1 MGKYSSVTSPFIR
14 GVIQR
19 ATLEDRG
26 YVDDLIALDRLI
38 DCRHLGF
45 AGAMHLQRL
54 TDEYPSEYLRLLEER
69 GSERLQRGLLGLLWQ
84 RARDV
89 AIAED
94 QAREER
100 ELSEDWVRAVGK
112 I

>member
-26 YVDDLIALDRLI
+26 YVDDLIALDDLI
-38 DCRHLGF
+38 DCKHLGF
-45 AGAMHLQRL
+45 AGAVHLQRL
-54 TDEYPSEYLRLLEER
+54 TDTYPREYLSLLEER

-94 QAREER
+94 QARAER
-100 ELSEDWVRAVGK
+100 ELQADWLRAVGR